1 MKNYFYCE
9 SCNELIH
16 KDQTSDFDGNEAC
29 PYCRGDLEHSED
41 YEEGHELYEAVK
53 EEERSMKQRIKDASQ
68 VKSVTED
75 KDV

>member
-16 KDQTSDFDGNEAC
+16 KDNTSDLDGNDVC

-41 YEEGHELYEAVK
+41 LSEDYEFYEA
-53 EEERSMKQRIKDASQ
+53 MKQCERDEIERNKMKDENQ
-68 VKSVTED
+68 
-75 KDV
+75 